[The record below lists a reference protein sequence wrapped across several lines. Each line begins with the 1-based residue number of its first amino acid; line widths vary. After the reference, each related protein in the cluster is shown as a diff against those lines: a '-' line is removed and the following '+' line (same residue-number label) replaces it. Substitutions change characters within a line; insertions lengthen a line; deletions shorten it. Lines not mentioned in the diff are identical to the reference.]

1 MKAKKH
7 FTLSANTTVKKRIRI
22 TAIICMVFSLGLVA
36 CTDAGNDVSNIKS
49 KTTGKTGILTTYSSL
64 SPDTTDT
71 YANTTLNDQS
81 DTTLKN
87 ELITTTS
94 GKKITPQSDS
104 TTKPPSKNTTTTK
117 AKATTTAAQPTTTRD
132 PKPIEIEIANYF
144 PELPGYT
151 TEYEISMFIDGKARS
166 KGEYR
171 LNVVP
176 SELTVK
182 DNIVLATD
190 QQKKKYDIFTV
201 TATDNQTGRK
211 AQLTITPKKWNVNFE
226 DNFTGTS
233 INSDIW
239 SNFEY
244 QYSNASVKDGALT
257 ILAERLN
264 MGGQIVYTSSGI
276 RTRSKYS
283 LKTGC
288 FMARMQSPDRGGCNS
303 AFWLMP
309 EGRYTR
315 DFFFMDTEFTN
326 VGCSEIDIV
335 EYSAFYKKEFP
346 ITQHFWDGNGSNHR
360 SRQYWGVI
368 DDLIYE
374 GYHDYACIW
383 EDDGVY
389 YYMDGKPVAAN
400 RYVNTHEGAV
410 SAYIV
415 LSTNSAKIHAGLE
428 WLGPCT
434 DDMFPFATSFD
445 WVKTYY

>member
-1 MKAKKH
+1 MKAKNH
-7 FTLSANTTVKKRIRI
+7 FASTANTAIKKRIRI
-22 TAIICMVFSLGLVA
+22 TAIICMVFSLGLAA
-36 CTDAGNDVSNIKS
+36 CTDAGNDVSGIRS
-49 KTTGKTGILTTYSSL
+49 ESTGKTGISTTYSSL
-64 SPDTTDT
+64 SSDATDT
-71 YANTTLNDQS
+71 DVTTTLS
-81 DTTLKN
+81 DPSITTLKN

-94 GKKITPQSDS
+94 GKNVTPQNDS
-104 TTKPPSKNTTTTK
+104 TTKPPSKNTTTATAK
-117 AKATTTAAQPTTTRD
+117 AKTTTTTRD

-166 KGEYR
+166 KGEYK

-176 SELTVK
+176 GDLTVK

-190 QQKKKYDIFTV
+190 QQKKNYAKFTV

-211 AQLTITPKKWNVNFE
+211 AQLTINPKKWKVNFE
-226 DNFTGTS
+226 DDFNGTS

-244 QYSNASVKDGALT
+244 QHSNASVKNGALT

-264 MGGQIVYTSSGI
+264 IGGQIVYTSSGI

-346 ITQHFWDGNGSNHR
+346 ITQHFWDRNGSSHR

-368 DDLIYE
+368 DDFIYE